1 MKGKL
6 IILTGFSGSGK
17 DTLMEMLLKT
27 RPKFRRIITHT
38 SRPIRP
44 NERYGKDY
52 YFVSHEEFENMIKE
66 DKFIEHVMYG
76 SHYKGTLKD
85 EFQKVFLGQNIIWRI
100 DMGRAAIVENT
111 FLEKFDKETATNLIS
126 VTKKIIITVSPEEAL
141 KRFKKR
147 EGIKADFDEFKKRIN
162 DDLTIWENSKNN
174 FPNVVEN
181 MSDELDKTLDKII
194 KIIDLKA

>member
-111 FLEKFDKETATNLIS
+111 FLEKFDRKTATKLIS
-126 VTKKIIITVSPEEAL
+126 VSKKIIITVSPDEAL
-141 KRFKKR
+141 RRFKKR
-147 EGIKADFDEFKKRIN
+147 EGIKADIDEFQKRIN
-162 DDLTIWENSKNN
+162 NDLIIWKKSRNN
-174 FPNVVEN
+174 FPNVIEN
-181 MSDELDKTLDKII
+181 ITGKLDKTIEKII
-194 KIIDLKA
+194 KIIEN

>member
-44 NERYGKDY
+44 NERHGKDY

-111 FLEKFDKETATNLIS
+111 FLEKFDRKTATKLIS
-126 VTKKIIITVSPEEAL
+126 VSKKIIITVSPDEAL
-141 KRFKKR
+141 RRFKKR
-147 EGIKADFDEFKKRIN
+147 EGIKADIDEFQKRIN
-162 DDLTIWENSKNN
+162 NDLIIWKKSRNN
-174 FPNVVEN
+174 FPNVIEN
-181 MSDELDKTLDKII
+181 ITGKLDKTIEKII
-194 KIIDLKA
+194 KIIEN